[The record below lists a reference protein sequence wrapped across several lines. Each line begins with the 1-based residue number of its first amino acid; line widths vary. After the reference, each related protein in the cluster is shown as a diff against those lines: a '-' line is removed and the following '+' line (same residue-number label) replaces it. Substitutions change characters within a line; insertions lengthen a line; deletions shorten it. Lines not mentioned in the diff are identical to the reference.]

1 MHESDNITLKTIL
14 FGVPWKVKPKFA
26 LYFVNILSLIK
37 EEFNTNMKLKVEKSI
52 NYNIRN
58 FLKI

>member
-14 FGVPWKVKPKFA
+14 FGVPWQVKPKFV

-52 NYNIRN
+52 N
-58 FLKI
+58 